1 MFRRSY
7 GSWMA
12 SKLPSAMGL
21 AAMIAKRRF
30 PFAIADTLSLS
41 ARFFMLYS
49 VSSIASM
56 FSAVRGSS
64 SISLKFR

>member
-1 MFRRSY
+1 
-7 GSWMA
+7 
-12 SKLPSAMGL
+12 MGL